1 MYGYFVSGGFCEFGH
16 LYRHDVCLNGPSGSK
31 YMALVAEEKWSITN
45 ITVGETLPEQFEI
58 VGLMSEF
65 ALLHHVPEHCGW
77 PNT

>member
-1 MYGYFVSGGFCEFGH
+1 
-16 LYRHDVCLNGPSGSK
+16 
-31 YMALVAEEKWSITN
+31 MALVAEEKWSITN